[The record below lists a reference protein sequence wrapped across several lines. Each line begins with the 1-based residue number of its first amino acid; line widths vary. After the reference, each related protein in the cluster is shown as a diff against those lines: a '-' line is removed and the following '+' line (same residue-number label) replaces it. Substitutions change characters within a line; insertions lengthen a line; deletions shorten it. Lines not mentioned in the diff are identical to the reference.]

1 MGDMAMSYEDALEVQ
16 RRHEGRLLRL
26 PGVTS
31 VGVKRSGE
39 DLVLEVAV
47 DPDAAMPDELNAADL
62 DGLPLKV
69 ERRRYD
75 LQ

>member
-1 MGDMAMSYEDALEVQ
+1 MSYEEAVDVQ
-16 RRHEGRLLRL
+16 RRHEGRLLHL

-31 VGVKRSGE
+31 VGVKRSGD

-47 DPDAAMPDELNAADL
+47 DPDAAVPAELDVAEL

>member
-1 MGDMAMSYEDALEVQ
+1 MSYEDAVEVQ
-16 RRHEGRLLRL
+16 RRHEGHLLHL

-31 VGVKRSGE
+31 VGVKRSGDE
-39 DLVLEVAV
+39 LVLEVAV
-47 DPDAAMPDELNAADL
+47 DPDTAIPDELAVADL
-62 DGLPLKV
+62 DGLPLKI